1 MIAWCQAGQL
11 KPETKAKKGKARRAS
26 LLLPACCCCA
36 CDLCCLS
43 VSALRYHL
51 LVSGALLVPSC
62 LCSSAFPAL
71 AAAVKPALA

>member
-11 KPETKAKKGKARRAS
+11 KPETKAKKGKARRAA

-36 CDLCCLS
+36 CALCCLS

-51 LVSGALLVPSC
+51 VPC

-71 AAAVKPALA
+71 AAAVALA